1 MNYVSN
7 GRVDIQGPNID
18 IRFALSD
25 RVPTSSGNITAFN
38 DAMTGNWY
46 NTILSDAFFSA
57 KNIQMI
63 QNGIRVGVYL
73 RSNNQYI
80 IGEQNNDELKIIM
93 RSIFLQ
99 YAKNQPTAIPGQI
112 SELNRQVLEYCI
124 PHVYVEADGYMKYKY
139 DVSTLVVPIARPI
152 LSYTNDKQL
161 ELKPWF

>member
-25 RVPTSSGNITAFN
+25 RVPTTNNITAFD

-46 NTILSDAFFSA
+46 NTVLSDAFFSA

-112 SELNRQVLEYCI
+112 AELNRQVLEYCI